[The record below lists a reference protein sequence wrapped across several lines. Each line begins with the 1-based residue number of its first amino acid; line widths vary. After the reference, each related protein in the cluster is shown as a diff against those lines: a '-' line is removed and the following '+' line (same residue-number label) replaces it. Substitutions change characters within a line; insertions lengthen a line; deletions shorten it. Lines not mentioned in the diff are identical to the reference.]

1 MVYHTKKKEKMSED
15 NCAICL
21 EKLTGD
27 IRIIPCGHKFHTSCY
42 GNWANQSSGN
52 ITTCPC
58 CRAEN
63 RDPEYTTTP
72 RRREIPRRR
81 NTSQYQ
87 RTYVHVRPR
96 DLDNNFV
103 EELFRSMHGGLGL
116 EEVIRNR
123 MQPNNTPNVHEMNTK
138 EAIALMLGLFILL
151 GIVYTFITVHKTC
164 ICNVKWN
171 PGETTRTETYLFGS
185 TTYNRPDT
193 CTYIC

>member
-1 MVYHTKKKEKMSED
+1 MKTIFLLTWYIIQKKRKMCED

-63 RDPEYTTTP
+63 PDPEYTSTP
-72 RRREIPRRR
+72 RRRTTRH
-81 NTSQYQ
+81 YQ
-87 RTYVHVRPR
+87 RTYVRPR
-96 DLDNNFV
+96 DLENNFV

-123 MQPNNTPNVHEMNTK
+123 MQPNNTQVVHEMNTQ

-164 ICNVKWN
+164 ICNVRWN

-185 TTYNRPDT
+185 ATYNRPDV
-193 CTYIC
+193 CTYVC